1 MSTLAPSIQLYTLR
15 DYLEKDFAGTIAK
28 VATLGLTQVEPWGFA
43 DRADE
48 YAEVLATNGLKA
60 PTGHAA
66 MIDQDLAPIFA
77 AAKKLGMTTVIDPF
91 TLPETWKDRAK
102 IDHYAAEIN
111 RAAVEARAHGI
122 RVGYHNH
129 GWELSER
136 VDGKIAFDYF
146 IEQLLPEVV
155 IELDTYWCEV
165 GGQNAAEYLSKL
177 GDRVVAIHVK
187 DGKIFATDDFME
199 LMEHQCPAG
208 QGDVPV
214 AAILA
219 AAPNAL
225 PVVEFDKYV
234 AGDLFEG
241 IAQSLTFING
251 ARA

>member
-1 MSTLAPSIQLYTLR
+1 MSKLAPSIQLYTLR
-15 DYLEKDFAGTIAK
+15 NEIENDFAGTIAR
-28 VATLGLTQVEPWGFA
+28 VAALGLTQVEPWGFV

-48 YAEVLATNGLKA
+48 YSDALNANGLTA
-60 PTGHAA
+60 PTAHAPL
-66 MIDQDLAPIFA
+66 IDQDLGPVFA
-77 AAKKLGMTTVIDPF
+77 AAKKIGISTVFDPF
-91 TLPETWKDRAK
+91 TMPDTWQDRAN

-122 RVGYHNH
+122 KVGYHNH
-129 GWELSER
+129 GWELSAR

-155 IELDTYWCEV
+155 LEIDTYWCEV
-165 GGQNAAEYLSKL
+165 GGQNAAEYLTKL

-187 DGKIFATDDFME
+187 DGKIFETEDFME
-199 LMEHQCPAG
+199 LMDHQCPAG
-208 QGDVPV
+208 EGSVPV

-225 PVVEFDKYV
+225 PVIEFDKYV

-241 IAQSLTFING
+241 IAKSLAFVEG